1 MNILYISFVDV
12 RTKTGNHL
20 REIQMLKYLSGK
32 FNITY
37 FNINSK
43 NSDIIDYLTKNHLL
57 IDIFQGSSFYLKYIR
72 LTFKLNYFLNYLL
85 CSKLNL
91 YSNYKFFLTIGF
103 SSLES
108 YSKIFCFYSIPFHF
122 LKLCNVKTKEI
133 IIDTND
139 VMLNRHNLLR
149 TRVWWSFSQKKESE
163 ILQKNTTL
171 IYISSNDKDYYEK
184 QLKFN
189 HQSILIPF
197 SLKEKKTF
205 KIKAN
210 QKVTIGF
217 IGSSNPFNLHSL
229 TEILD
234 LSIQNLQYEFIIAG
248 TITDKIIRP
257 LPKNVFVFSDKRN
270 SIEFLNEFYKRL
282 DLVYAPAHNKSGIK
296 TKIIESLSF
305 GIPVITNT
313 NGYDKS
319 LSILKNNGLFVIDKH
334 NLFNLIVSNALN
346 SDPRKNYLKY
356 LKEVNKY
363 INEINF

>member
-20 REIQMLKYLSGK
+20 REMQMLKHLSKK

-37 FNINSK
+37 LNINSK
-43 NSDIIDYLTKNHLL
+43 NSHILNYKTKNHLSM
-57 IDIFQGSSFYLKYIR
+57 DIFQGASFYLKFIR
-72 LTFKLNYFLNYLL
+72 VIFKLNYLLNYLL

-91 YSNYKFFLTIGF
+91 YSNYKFFLRIGLG
-103 SSLES
+103 SLES

-122 LKLCNVKTKEI
+122 LKLCDIKTKEI
-133 IIDTND
+133 LIDTND
-139 VMLNRHNLLR
+139 VMLNRHNLLK
-149 TRVWWSFSQKKESE
+149 TKVWWSFSQKKESE
-163 ILQKNTTL
+163 ILQKNTRL
-171 IYISSNDKDYYEK
+171 IYISSNDKEYYEK

-197 SLKEKKTF
+197 SLPEKETF
-205 KIKAN
+205 KIETN

-217 IGSSNPFNLHSL
+217 IGSNNPFNLHSL

-234 LSIQNLQYEFIIAG
+234 LSKQNPQYKFIIAG
-248 TITDKIIRP
+248 TITDKIVMT
-257 LPKNVFVFSDKRN
+257 LPKNVLVFSDNRN
-270 SIEFLNEFYKRL
+270 SVDFLKEFYKGL

-296 TKIIESLSF
+296 TKIIEGLSF
-305 GIPVITNT
+305 GIPVVTNT

-319 LSILKNNGLFVIDKH
+319 LSILKNNGLFVMEKYTS
-334 NLFNLIVSNALN
+334 FNQIVSTALN
-346 SDPRKNYLKY
+346 SEPRKNYLKY
-356 LKEVNKY
+356 LQEVNEY